1 MFGCR
6 KKMSAIAV
14 LDYSSAEGMHKRM
27 TLLAAAG
34 REDWQQH
41 RAKGLE
47 PPPPADDD
55 LNLVCSSLLNLH
67 RLDTPADGNVH
78 LACTLLIGFAL
89 LHSHGCHRSHAADG
103 DLNLLSTSASSLY

>member
-1 MFGCR
+1 MQVFGCR

-27 TLLAAAG
+27 TSLAAAG

-47 PPPPADDD
+47 PPPPADDALD
-55 LNLVCSSLLNLH
+55 PVSFLPSL
-67 RLDTPADGNVH
+67 
-78 LACTLLIGFAL
+78 IY
-89 LHSHGCHRSHAADG
+89 
-103 DLNLLSTSASSLY
+103 LSYYIF